1 MDFRSAAAF
10 AALLLAP
17 IAVRGQELPPSA
29 ENWNLPPIG
38 AEDDMPPEK
47 SGWMVNSPLMRVG
60 WPEFKMPEVHMPR
73 LMSNRET
80 GEPGLLSAPL
90 TRAQQATRTVATK
103 TRDAWN
109 GTIDRVKLRLP
120 GGGADDDQVASTEPR
135 QRFWQSWFG
144 AEPAGG
150 ESLSNQ
156 APAVRVANEA
166 PTTKLR

>member
-1 MDFRSAAAF
+1 
-10 AALLLAP
+10 
-17 IAVRGQELPPSA
+17 
-29 ENWNLPPIG
+29 
-38 AEDDMPPEK
+38 
-47 SGWMVNSPLMRVG
+47 
-60 WPEFKMPEVHMPR
+60 
-73 LMSNRET
+73 
-80 GEPGLLSAPL
+80 
-90 TRAQQATRTVATK
+90 VATK